1 MRDSHESVHSKDR
14 KKEETTINKDKLA
27 TSGVARS
34 LGVYTTQGGGAA
46 PKIHLPGGPHL
57 FLFHKLEVEHNLPLG
72 QQIKK
77 REGRNKQ
84 GLGEDDFLE

>member
-34 LGVYTTQGGGAA
+34 LGVYTIESGGGGSKDSSIGRASSFSV
-46 PKIHLPGGPHL
+46 PQTKGGAQPSIRTM
-57 FLFHKLEVEHNLPLG
+57 
-72 QQIKK
+72 IKK
-77 REGRNKQ
+77 GRRKNQ
-84 GLGEDDFLE
+84 TGFRGG